1 MAKPMRGGVHVAAA
15 EEQHYCCRCFSAP
28 LFKSL
33 PLTSLLSPE
42 SRLVLCPSSSYSYRP
57 HESHAPPKTPLAS
70 QRCRRLGVASDHVVP
85 GATAG
90 AAGAASP
97 AAGRRAP
104 HRRSRNGLRDLHL
117 GAAASYPAETA
128 AAAGSHFR
136 PATADAG
143 AALESGSAAAAVQ
156 GPDLLELLL

>member
-15 EEQHYCCRCFSAP
+15 AFLRH
-28 LFKSL
+28 SL
-33 PLTSLLSPE
+33 KAFLSPPS

-85 GATAG
+85 WATAG

-128 AAAGSHFR
+128 AATGSHFR

-143 AALESGSAAAAVQ
+143 AALESGPAAAAVQ